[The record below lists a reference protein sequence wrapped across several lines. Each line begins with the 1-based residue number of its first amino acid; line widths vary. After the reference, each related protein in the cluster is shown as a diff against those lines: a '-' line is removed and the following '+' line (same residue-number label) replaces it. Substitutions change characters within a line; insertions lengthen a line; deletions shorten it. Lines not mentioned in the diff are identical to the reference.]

1 MIFKSYQIEKDL
13 EKILNFKIFV
23 FYGENEGLKKEFK
36 KKLKD
41 KVKKNE
47 IINFFQEDIIK
58 NKDLLVREIA
68 NKSLFNE
75 NKTIFI
81 NQVNEKLFDVI
92 ENISETLDNEK
103 IYLFAEPL
111 DKRSKLRAFFEKQE
125 QLGIVP
131 CYQDNEITLQKLIVD
146 KLNGYTGLNQE
157 IINLMIQTSNLDRN
171 KLNNE
176 IEKIQIC
183 FSEKKIEK
191 NKIEALL
198 NIKTNEDFAEL
209 KDAAI
214 KGNKIKTNRLLADT
228 IFEGENNVYYL
239 NSINQRINKLK
250 EIEDLKQNSSN
261 IEVLVAGLKPPVFW
275 KDKPILIEQSKK
287 WNKKKIGSAL
297 KKTYDA
303 EIDIKSNSNINKN
316 LIIKKLIIDLC
327 STANAS

>member
-47 IINFFQEDIIK
+47 IINFFQEEIIK
-58 NKDLLVREIA
+58 KKDLLVREIA
-68 NKSLFNE
+68 NKSLLNE

-131 CYQDNEITLQKLIVD
+131 CYQDNET
-146 KLNGYTGLNQE
+146 
-157 IINLMIQTSNLDRN
+157 
-171 KLNNE
+171 
-176 IEKIQIC
+176 
-183 FSEKKIEK
+183 
-191 NKIEALL
+191 
-198 NIKTNEDFAEL
+198 
-209 KDAAI
+209 
-214 KGNKIKTNRLLADT
+214 
-228 IFEGENNVYYL
+228 
-239 NSINQRINKLK
+239 
-250 EIEDLKQNSSN
+250 
-261 IEVLVAGLKPPVFW
+261 
-275 KDKPILIEQSKK
+275 
-287 WNKKKIGSAL
+287 
-297 KKTYDA
+297 
-303 EIDIKSNSNINKN
+303 
-316 LIIKKLIIDLC
+316 
-327 STANAS
+327 

>member
-287 WNKKKIGSAL
+287 WNKKKL
-297 KKTYDA
+297 DP
-303 EIDIKSNSNINKN
+303 
-316 LIIKKLIIDLC
+316 L
-327 STANAS
+327 